1 MPREGKTVAKSFRVN
16 EKALAALQEEA
27 ARQSVSVNT
36 LVNQLL
42 LDYSEF
48 GRFLQRV
55 NALRLSRKTFGE
67 ILGMVSE
74 DSLAKAGAAAGK
86 SAPVALI
93 ASKWGKVTVNT
104 VIEYIHDLSAYA
116 NLFEYYEKNENER
129 WTITLMHE
137 LGPKWSAWA
146 LVVAVRKRLGDKVL
160 VDRWDVRHVVAGC
173 HDLCLVRRVLDV
185 VLDVFELY
193 FQITHEVRTVAM

>member
-1 MPREGKTVAKSFRVN
+1 MAKSFRVN

-27 ARQSVSVNT
+27 NRQSISVNT

-55 NALRLSRKTFGE
+55 NALRMSRKTFSE
-67 ILGMVSE
+67 ILNVVPE
-74 DSLAKAGAAAGK
+74 DGLVKAAQTAGK
-86 SAPVALI
+86 SAPIALI
-93 ASKWGKVTVNT
+93 ASKYGKVTVNT

-129 WTITLMHE
+129 WTVTLMHE
-137 LGPKWSAWA
+137 LGAKWSTFLAHYIGEA
-146 LVVAVRKRLGDKVL
+146 FSTAGVQPKVKTSDRAVI
-160 VDRWDVRHVVAGC
+160 
-173 HDLCLVRRVLDV
+173 
-185 VLDVFELY
+185 FT
-193 FQITHEVRTVAM
+193 F

>member
-16 EKALAALQEEA
+16 EKALTALQEEA

-67 ILGMVSE
+67 ILNIVSE
-74 DSLAKAGAAAGK
+74 DSLAKAGVAAGK

-93 ASKWGKVTVNT
+93 ASKWGKVNVST

-137 LGPKWSAWA
+137 LGPKWSAFLA
-146 LVVAVRKRLGDKVL
+146 SYIGEAFVAAGVQPKTKIS
-160 VDRWDVRHVVAGC
+160 DRAVIFN
-173 HDLCLVRRVLDV
+173 L
-185 VLDVFELY
+185 
-193 FQITHEVRTVAM
+193 

>member
-67 ILGMVSE
+67 ILSMVLE
-74 DSLAKAGAAAGK
+74 DSLAKAGVADGK

-93 ASKWGKVTVNT
+93 ASKMGKGHRNT

-116 NLFEYYEKNENER
+116 QFVRILREER
-129 WTITLMHE
+129 E
-137 LGPKWSAWA
+137 
-146 LVVAVRKRLGDKVL
+146 
-160 VDRWDVRHVVAGC
+160 
-173 HDLCLVRRVLDV
+173 
-185 VLDVFELY
+185 
-193 FQITHEVRTVAM
+193 

>member
-1 MPREGKTVAKSFRVN
+1 MAREGKTVAKSFRVN
-16 EKALAALQEEA
+16 EKALTALQEEA
-27 ARQSVSVNT
+27 GRQSVSVNT

-55 NALRLSRKTFGE
+55 NALRLSRKTFAE
-67 ILGMVSE
+67 ILNVIPE
-74 DSLAKAGAAAGK
+74 EELAKAAQTAGK
-86 SAPVALI
+86 SAPIGLI
-93 ASKWGKVTVNT
+93 SSKYGKVTVNT

-137 LGPKWSAWA
+137 LGLKWSTFLANYIGEA
-146 LVVAVRKRLGDKVL
+146 FMTAGLQPKTKTSERAVIFNL
-160 VDRWDVRHVVAGC
+160 
-173 HDLCLVRRVLDV
+173 
-185 VLDVFELY
+185 
-193 FQITHEVRTVAM
+193 

>member
-1 MPREGKTVAKSFRVN
+1 MPREGRTVAKSFRIN

-27 ARQSVSVNT
+27 TRQNVSVNT

-48 GRFLQRV
+48 GRFLQRI
-55 NALRLSRKTFGE
+55 NALRLSRKTFSE
-67 ILGMVSE
+67 ILNFVS
-74 DSLAKAGAAAGK
+74 DDNLIKAGVIAGK
-86 SAPVALI
+86 GAPMALI
-93 ASKWGKVTVNT
+93 ASKWGKITVST

-137 LGPKWSAWA
+137 LGPKWSMFLTNYIGEAFTA
-146 LVVAVRKRLGDKVL
+146 AGVQAKTRTSDRAVI
-160 VDRWDVRHVVAGC
+160 
-173 HDLCLVRRVLDV
+173 
-185 VLDVFELY
+185 FT
-193 FQITHEVRTVAM
+193 F

>member
-16 EKALAALQEEA
+16 EKALVALQEEA

-48 GRFLQRV
+48 GRFLQRI

-67 ILGMVSE
+67 ILNMVSE
-74 DSLAKAGAAAGK
+74 DSLAKAGVAAGK

-93 ASKWGKVTVNT
+93 ASKWGKVNVST

-137 LGPKWSAWA
+137 LGPKWSAFLA
-146 LVVAVRKRLGDKVL
+146 NYISEAFVAAGVQPKTKIS
-160 VDRWDVRHVVAGC
+160 DRAVI
-173 HDLCLVRRVLDV
+173 
-185 VLDVFELY
+185 FN
-193 FQITHEVRTVAM
+193 F

>member
-55 NALRLSRKTFGE
+55 NALRLKIGR
-67 ILGMVSE
+67 
-74 DSLAKAGAAAGK
+74 A
-86 SAPVALI
+86 
-93 ASKWGKVTVNT
+93 
-104 VIEYIHDLSAYA
+104 
-116 NLFEYYEKNENER
+116 
-129 WTITLMHE
+129 
-137 LGPKWSAWA
+137 
-146 LVVAVRKRLGDKVL
+146 
-160 VDRWDVRHVVAGC
+160 HV
-173 HDLCLVRRVLDV
+173 
-185 VLDVFELY
+185 
-193 FQITHEVRTVAM
+193 

>member
-16 EKALAALQEEA
+16 EKALGALQEEA

-55 NALRLSRKTFGE
+55 NAVRLSRKTFGE
-67 ILGMVSE
+67 ILSSVSD
-74 DSLAKAGAAAGK
+74 DSLVKAGQVAGK
-86 SAPVALI
+86 SAPMALI
-93 ASKWGKVTVNT
+93 ASKWGKINVNT

-137 LGPKWSAWA
+137 LGPKWSTFLTQYIGEAFA
-146 LVVAVRKRLGDKVL
+146 AAGVQPKTKASDRAVI
-160 VDRWDVRHVVAGC
+160 
-173 HDLCLVRRVLDV
+173 
-185 VLDVFELY
+185 FN
-193 FQITHEVRTVAM
+193 F

>member
-42 LDYSEF
+42 LDNSEF

-67 ILGMVSE
+67 ILSMVSE
-74 DSLAKAGAAAGK
+74 DSLARAGVAAGK
-86 SAPVALI
+86 NAPVALI
-93 ASKWGKVTVNT
+93 VSKWGKVTVNT

-129 WTITLMHE
+129 
-137 LGPKWSAWA
+137 
-146 LVVAVRKRLGDKVL
+146 
-160 VDRWDVRHVVAGC
+160 
-173 HDLCLVRRVLDV
+173 
-185 VLDVFELY
+185 
-193 FQITHEVRTVAM
+193 

>member
-16 EKALAALQEEA
+16 EKALGALQEEA
-27 ARQSVSVNT
+27 A
-36 LVNQLL
+36 
-42 LDYSEF
+42 
-48 GRFLQRV
+48 LQRV

-67 ILGMVSE
+67 ILGMASE

-93 ASKWGKVTVNT
+93 ASKWGKITVNT

-137 LGPKWSAWA
+137 LGPKWSTFLTQYIGEAF
-146 LVVAVRKRLGDKVL
+146 VAAGVQPKTKTS
-160 VDRWDVRHVVAGC
+160 DRAVI
-173 HDLCLVRRVLDV
+173 
-185 VLDVFELY
+185 FN
-193 FQITHEVRTVAM
+193 F

>member
-1 MPREGKTVAKSFRVN
+1 MPHQGKTVAKSFRVN
-16 EKALAALQEEA
+16 EKALGALQEEA

-55 NALRLSRKTFGE
+55 NALRLSRKTFAE
-67 ILGMVSE
+67 ILSMVSE
-74 DSLAKAGAAAGK
+74 DSLAKAGVSAGK

-93 ASKWGKVTVNT
+93 ASKWGKVNVNT

-137 LGPKWSAWA
+137 LGPKWSAFLA
-146 LVVAVRKRLGDKVL
+146 NYIGEAF
-160 VDRWDVRHVVAGC
+160 VAGGVQPKTKIS
-173 HDLCLVRRVLDV
+173 DRAVI
-185 VLDVFELY
+185 FN
-193 FQITHEVRTVAM
+193 F

>member
-42 LDYSEF
+42 LDNSEF
-48 GRFLQRV
+48 GIFLQRV

-67 ILGMVSE
+67 ILSMVSE
-74 DSLAKAGAAAGK
+74 DSLARAGVAAGK
-86 SAPVALI
+86 NAPVALI
-93 ASKWGKVTVNT
+93 VSKWGKVTVNT

-129 WTITLMHE
+129 
-137 LGPKWSAWA
+137 
-146 LVVAVRKRLGDKVL
+146 
-160 VDRWDVRHVVAGC
+160 
-173 HDLCLVRRVLDV
+173 
-185 VLDVFELY
+185 
-193 FQITHEVRTVAM
+193 

>member
-16 EKALAALQEEA
+16 EKALVALQEEA

-48 GRFLQRV
+48 GRFLQRI

-67 ILGMVSE
+67 ILNMVSE
-74 DSLAKAGAAAGK
+74 DSLAKAGVAAGK

-93 ASKWGKVTVNT
+93 ASKWGKVNVNT

-137 LGPKWSAWA
+137 LGPKWSAFLA
-146 LVVAVRKRLGDKVL
+146 NYISEAFVAAGVQPKTKIS
-160 VDRWDVRHVVAGC
+160 DRAVI
-173 HDLCLVRRVLDV
+173 
-185 VLDVFELY
+185 FN
-193 FQITHEVRTVAM
+193 F